1 MSACPRYEP
10 CLFLQEEGIPSVVW
24 FEDAIGHYGVP
35 TVVFDLYLLVSDI
48 DAAAEVLLRR
58 GWTYAK
64 EQSANYHFLRY
75 HPDVRRCRLNPP
87 GTDETPK
94 PPSEDP
100 PGPTTTVLL
109 PASDWKLPS
118 EKLLLSRTRGFIPSL
133 PDLTDGLIEKV
144 LDSPGYPDLEDHV
157 SVHISYL
164 YAHVTA
170 LKARSFASELKH
182 ENRQFH
188 HDVLSGFQTG
198 TRPFLAH
205 ERRIREELRN
215 GERQLQECSVAR
227 VPENEP
233 FFFGYLPPALR
244 KSSDKAGKWEGQQV

>member
-94 PPSEDP
+94 PPREDP

-205 ERRIREELRN
+205 VGLGRSCAMGSATCRNALLLESRRTSRFSSGICRPRCGSHPTRRGN
-215 GERQLQECSVAR
+215 GRGSRC
-227 VPENEP
+227 
-233 FFFGYLPPALR
+233 
-244 KSSDKAGKWEGQQV
+244 K